1 MKVNWKQLL
10 KEALVMAVGWYIFW
24 YIFLSAAC
32 VRWGL

>member
-24 YIFLSAAC
+24 YIILSAWCARLG
-32 VRWGL
+32 V